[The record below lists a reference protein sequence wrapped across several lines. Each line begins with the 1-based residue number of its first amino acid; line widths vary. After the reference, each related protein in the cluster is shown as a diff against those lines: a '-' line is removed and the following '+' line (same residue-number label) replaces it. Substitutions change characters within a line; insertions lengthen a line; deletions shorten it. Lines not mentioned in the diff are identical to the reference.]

1 MQLQAV
7 QLMNTG
13 KETIRHFIYNSIF
26 IHAVKAIHKLH
37 QLVEQQQEQ
46 IALQKTTDWQIDK
59 YNSKR
64 FIIKS
69 SSPVFSQV
77 RDN

>member
-26 IHAVKAIHKLH
+26 MHAVKAIHKLH

-46 IALQKTTDWQIDK
+46 IASQKTTD
-59 YNSKR
+59 
-64 FIIKS
+64 
-69 SSPVFSQV
+69 
-77 RDN
+77 